1 MHKNAGA
8 HTRAPLLS
16 AYNTSK
22 NRADMKKILS
32 FILCLTAGLLSPWS
46 AQAEKADRQ
55 APMNIEA
62 DSMRHQENDQI
73 TQFHGKVVA
82 IKGTLVLRAEH
93 VAVKQFPDG
102 RQLAELT
109 PAPGERVFFRQKR
122 EGLDEFV
129 EGEAEWAQYDS
140 QADILTLKKHA
151 ELRTLRGTQ
160 LADHVQGEVIVFNNT
175 TETYTV
181 DGQPRNTSNTPA
193 QRVKATLK
201 PREQAAPATGTPV
214 STPTLRTSPSTAPAR

>member
-1 MHKNAGA
+1 MSKTLTTTLSLIAC
-8 HTRAPLLS
+8 LL
-16 AYNTSK
+16 T
-22 NRADMKKILS
+22 
-32 FILCLTAGLLSPWS
+32 PWS

-62 DSMRHQENDQI
+62 DSMRHQEIDQV

-82 IKGTLVLRAEH
+82 TKGTLVLRAAH
-93 VAVKQFPDG
+93 VTVKQFPDG

-109 PAPGERVFFRQKR
+109 PEAGERVFFRQKR
-122 EGLDEFV
+122 DGLDEFV

-140 QADILTLKKHA
+140 QADVLTLQRKA

-160 LADHVQGEVIVFNNT
+160 QADRVQGNTIVFNNT

-181 DGQPRNTSNTPA
+181 DGQPRGGTNTPG

-201 PREQAAPATGTPV
+201 PREQSPAPNTDTTRPAPK
-214 STPTLRTSPSTAPAR
+214 LRTSPSTAQ

>member
-1 MHKNAGA
+1 M
-8 HTRAPLLS
+8 S
-16 AYNTSK
+16 AYNKSK
-22 NRADMKKILS
+22 NRADMNKTLYLL
-32 FILCLTAGLLSPWS
+32 LCLMAGLLTPGVV
-46 AQAEKADRQ
+46 QAEKADRQ

-62 DSMRHQENDQI
+62 DSMRHQEPEQI

-82 IKGTLVLRAEH
+82 TKGTLVLRAAH
-93 VAVKQFPDG
+93 VTVQQFADG

-140 QADILTLKKHA
+140 LADVLTLKKRA

-160 LADHVQGEVIVFNNT
+160 LADRVQGNTIVFNNT
-175 TETYTV
+175 TEVYTV
-181 DGQPRNTSNTPA
+181 DGQAHNTGSAPG

-201 PREQAAPATGTPV
+201 PREQVPAPSPATHTPAPPV
-214 STPTLRTSPSTAPAR
+214 RTSPSTAPAR

>member
-1 MHKNAGA
+1 M
-8 HTRAPLLS
+8 S
-16 AYNTSK
+16 AYNKSK
-22 NRADMKKILS
+22 NRADMKKTFALS
-32 FILCLTAGLLSPWS
+32 LSLAACLLTPWS

-55 APMNIEA
+55 APMHIEA
-62 DSMRHQENDQI
+62 DSMRHQEVDQT

-82 IKGTLVLRAEH
+82 TKGTLLLRAAH
-93 VAVKQFPDG
+93 VTVKQFADG

-109 PAPGERVFFRQKR
+109 PDAGERIFFRQKR

-140 QADILTLKKHA
+140 QADVLTLQRRA

-160 LADHVQGEVIVFNNT
+160 LADRVQGNIIVFNNT

-181 DGQPRNTSNTPA
+181 DGLPRNSTSTPG

-201 PREQAAPATGTPV
+201 PREQNPASNTSGATPAPK
-214 STPTLRTSPSTAPAR
+214 LRTSPSTAQ

>member
-1 MHKNAGA
+1 M
-8 HTRAPLLS
+8 S
-16 AYNTSK
+16 AYNKSK
-22 NRADMKKILS
+22 NRADMRKTFTLS
-32 FILCLTAGLLSPWS
+32 LSLAACLLAPWS

-55 APMNIEA
+55 APMHIEA
-62 DSMRHQENDQI
+62 DSMRHQETDQT

-82 IKGTLVLRAEH
+82 TKGTLLLRAAH
-93 VAVKQFPDG
+93 VTVKQFADG

-109 PAPGERVFFRQKR
+109 PESGERIFFRQKR

-140 QADILTLKKHA
+140 QADVLTLQRRA
-151 ELRTLRGTQ
+151 ELRTLRGAQ
-160 LADHVQGEVIVFNNT
+160 LADRVQGNIIVFNNT

-181 DGQPRNTSNTPA
+181 DGLPRNSTSTPG

-201 PREQAAPATGTPV
+201 PREQSPASSPGNTSPAPK
-214 STPTLRTSPSTAPAR
+214 LRTSPSAAQ

>member
-1 MHKNAGA
+1 MVS
-8 HTRAPLLS
+8 T
-16 AYNTSK
+16 YNKSK
-22 NRADMKKILS
+22 NRADMNKTLLLP
-32 FILCLTAGLLSPWS
+32 LCLAACLLFPWT

-62 DSMRHQENDQI
+62 DSMRHQESDQI
-73 TQFHGKVVA
+73 TLFQGKVLA

-93 VAVKQFPDG
+93 VTVKQFPDG

-109 PAPGERVFFRQKR
+109 PKPGDRVFFRQKR

-140 QADILTLKKHA
+140 RADVLTLQKRA

-160 LADHVQGEVIVFNNT
+160 LADHVQGNTIVFNNT
-175 TETYTV
+175 TEVYTV
-181 DGQPRNTSNTPA
+181 DGQARHTGSTSE

-201 PREQAAPATGTPV
+201 PREQAPTPNAGTTAPA
-214 STPTLRTSPSTAPAR
+214 PTLRTSPSTAPAR

>member
-1 MHKNAGA
+1 MSKTLTTTLSLIAC
-8 HTRAPLLS
+8 LL
-16 AYNTSK
+16 A
-22 NRADMKKILS
+22 
-32 FILCLTAGLLSPWS
+32 PWS

-62 DSMRHQENDQI
+62 DSMRHQETDQI

-82 IKGTLVLRAEH
+82 TKGTLVLRAAH
-93 VAVKQFPDG
+93 VTVQQFPDG

-109 PAPGERVFFRQKR
+109 PEAGDRVFFRQKR

-140 QADILTLKKHA
+140 QADVLTLQRKA

-160 LADHVQGEVIVFNNT
+160 QADRVQGNTIVFNNT

-181 DGQPRNTSNTPA
+181 DGQPRINASTPG

-201 PREQAAPATGTPV
+201 PREQSATPNTGATNPA
-214 STPTLRTSPSTAPAR
+214 SKLRTSPSTAP

>member
-1 MHKNAGA
+1 MHA
-8 HTRAPLLS
+8 RARLPS
-16 AYNTSK
+16 AYNQSK
-22 NRADMKKILS
+22 NRADMKNIL
-32 FILCLTAGLLSPWS
+32 FLIFFLAAGLLSPWT

-62 DSMRHQENDQI
+62 DTMRHQENDQV

-109 PAPGERVFFRQKR
+109 PASGERVFFRQKR

-140 QADILTLKKHA
+140 QADILTLKKRA

-160 LADHVQGEVIVFNNT
+160 LADHVQGDVIVFNNT

-181 DGQPRNTSNTPA
+181 DGQPRNASNTPG

-201 PREQAAPATGTPV
+201 PREQAVPATGTPM
-214 STPTLRTSPSTAPAR
+214 SAPALRTSPSTAPTR

>member
-1 MHKNAGA
+1 
-8 HTRAPLLS
+8 
-16 AYNTSK
+16 
-22 NRADMKKILS
+22 
-32 FILCLTAGLLSPWS
+32 
-46 AQAEKADRQ
+46 
-55 APMNIEA
+55 
-62 DSMRHQENDQI
+62 MRHQETDQV

-82 IKGTLVLRAEH
+82 TKGTLVLRAAH
-93 VAVKQFPDG
+93 VTVRQFPDG

-109 PAPGERVFFRQKR
+109 PTPGERVFFRQKR

-140 QADILTLKKHA
+140 QADVLTLKQRA

-160 LADHVQGEVIVFNNT
+160 MADRVQGNIIVFNNT

-181 DGQPRNTSNTPA
+181 DGQPRSGNSSPG

-201 PREQAAPATGTPV
+201 PREQSPAANAGTTSP
-214 STPTLRTSPSTAPAR
+214 TPKLRTSPPPAQ

>member
-1 MHKNAGA
+1 LQKKTWLHS
-8 HTRAPLLS
+8 RAATVS
-16 AYNTSK
+16 AYNKSK
-22 NRADMKKILS
+22 NRADMSKTLALTLS
-32 FILCLTAGLLSPWS
+32 LAACLLTPWS

-55 APMNIEA
+55 APMHIEA
-62 DSMRHQENDQI
+62 DSMRHQEADQI

-82 IKGTLVLRAEH
+82 TKGTLVLRAAH
-93 VAVKQFPDG
+93 VTVKQFADG

-109 PAPGERVFFRQKR
+109 PESGERVFFRQKR

-140 QADILTLKKHA
+140 QADVLTLQRRA
-151 ELRTLRGTQ
+151 ELRTLRGSQ
-160 LADHVQGEVIVFNNT
+160 LADRVQGNTIVFSNT

-181 DGQPRNTSNTPA
+181 DGLPRNSATTPG

-201 PREQAAPATGTPV
+201 PREQSPATDTSRTSPA
-214 STPTLRTSPSTAPAR
+214 PQLRTSPSTAQ

>member
-1 MHKNAGA
+1 MSKSLAL
-8 HTRAPLLS
+8 TLS
-16 AYNTSK
+16 LATC
-22 NRADMKKILS
+22 M
-32 FILCLTAGLLSPWS
+32 LTPWF

-62 DSMRHQENDQI
+62 DSMRHQETDQV

-82 IKGTLVLRAEH
+82 TKGTLVLRAAH
-93 VAVKQFPDG
+93 VTVRQFPDG

-109 PAPGERVFFRQKR
+109 PTPGERVFFRQKR

-140 QADILTLKKHA
+140 QADVLTLKQRA

-160 LADHVQGEVIVFNNT
+160 MADRVQGNIIVFNNT

-181 DGQPRNTSNTPA
+181 DGQPRSGTSTPG
-193 QRVKATLK
+193 QRFKATLK
-201 PREQAAPATGTPV
+201 PREQSPAANTGTTSPA
-214 STPTLRTSPSTAPAR
+214 PKLRTSPLPAQ

>member
-1 MHKNAGA
+1 MRKTFALSLSLA
-8 HTRAPLLS
+8 ACLL
-16 AYNTSK
+16 A
-22 NRADMKKILS
+22 
-32 FILCLTAGLLSPWS
+32 PWS

-55 APMNIEA
+55 APMHIEA
-62 DSMRHQENDQI
+62 DSMRHQEADQI

-82 IKGTLVLRAEH
+82 TKGSLLLRGAH
-93 VAVKQFPDG
+93 VTVRQFADG

-109 PAPGERVFFRQKR
+109 PESGERVFFRQKR
-122 EGLDEFV
+122 EGMDEFV

-140 QADILTLKKHA
+140 QADVLTLQRRA

-160 LADHVQGEVIVFNNT
+160 LADRVQGNIIVFNNS

-181 DGQPRNTSNTPA
+181 DGLPRNSASTPG

-201 PREQAAPATGTPV
+201 PREQSPASGTGSISPAPK
-214 STPTLRTSPSTAPAR
+214 LRTSPSTAQ